1 MSIQAPMPMS
11 HHQSVAQ
18 FPSWVLPCSLRGW
31 SLTGQPSPRS
41 VQQNHV
47 AIAAVYGRTLI
58 TCPSWAGR
66 STPDDA
72 GHDRGPGRVGLPGL
86 PQQEP
91 ALTSAHRLLAH
102 CADPAVR

>member
-47 AIAAVYGRTLI
+47 ATG
-58 TCPSWAGR
+58 
-66 STPDDA
+66 
-72 GHDRGPGRVGLPGL
+72 
-86 PQQEP
+86 
-91 ALTSAHRLLAH
+91 
-102 CADPAVR
+102 PAVRHPTMQVTTAALVVSVYPVFRSRSRL